1 MTFVTVSIHQEQL
14 TLLSQLLVAVF
25 PGCTIHQNRDPVRA
39 MRHFSNQKVDAV
51 FADAD
56 TCSNSMDILRRQ
68 NSQLCLLC
76 GKDAVLPEATKGFDG
91 ILSYPLTEQ
100 SVRTTLKSLSRK
112 TGRCDKVMFGDT
124 YG

>member
-1 MTFVTVSIHQEQL
+1 MTFVTVSIHREQL
-14 TLLSQLLVAVF
+14 TLLIQLLVAVF
-25 PGCTIHQNRDPVRA
+25 PGCTIHQSRDPMRA
-39 MRHFSNQKVDAV
+39 IRHLSNQKVDAV

-56 TCSNSMDILRRQ
+56 ICSNFMDILRSQ

-100 SVRTTLKSLSRK
+100 SVRTTLQRLSGN
-112 TGRCDKVMFGDT
+112 TGRCDEIMFGDT
-124 YG
+124 YD